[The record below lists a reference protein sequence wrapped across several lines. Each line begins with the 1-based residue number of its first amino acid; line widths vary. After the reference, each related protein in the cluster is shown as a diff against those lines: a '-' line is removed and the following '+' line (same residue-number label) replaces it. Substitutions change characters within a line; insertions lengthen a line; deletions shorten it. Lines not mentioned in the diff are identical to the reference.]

1 MSGLD
6 DREFAQSAVKAR
18 YTTSVHIEECLEIQ
32 RQAEAIGVRTS
43 LSEILFQRGHL
54 TEAQVRTLMGP
65 PRQALPRIPG
75 YDLLGKIGEGGMG
88 EVYKARQISLD
99 RLVAIKVIRKGLA
112 EDPHF
117 VQRFQREA
125 KACARLRHPNVVAA
139 YDVGETSG
147 VHFFVM
153 EFVEGESLRALL
165 LRSGRL
171 EERQALTL
179 VRQIAEALGEA
190 ARHKLVHRDIKPENI
205 LVTPEGTA
213 RLTDLGLVKSIGGED
228 DRLTQSGATL
238 GTPLYLAPE
247 QVKGEECDTRTDLYS
262 LGATLFETVTGGPPY
277 EAPNHAALLWKHINA
292 PIPAARER
300 CAGLSAGVE
309 EICQRLL
316 AKLPDDRY
324 QTSEA
329 LVSDIDKVL
338 GGRTTWVAQAHSA
351 GVQDSPPGGAVP
363 TSRPDAVTE
372 LPASRT
378 PARPADGRQGVRA
391 ATPVHAPVTPGD
403 VARGPAALEGPQAPA
418 EDSEGASPSPRSPR
432 RSRVG
437 LALVFATLLVAGA
450 LAVRGVAPSAAPDR
464 VPGPPTASARPPSPA
479 PAPDPSDPPSF
490 PEPSGEPA
498 DPDPSIPPP
507 FLGPSPEPA
516 APVTPRG
523 GDAEPRRLEGSWDVV
538 YALAFSPDGTLLAS
552 GSRDKLIKLWDPARA
567 KELRTLEEHTACV
580 STLAFDGSGRRLVS
594 GSHDRLVKTWDP
606 SAGTCLLT
614 LNEAAPNW
622 GEGMF
627 AIAVS
632 ADGTRIA
639 AGGQGRSVR
648 VWNATNGDLVWQAEG
663 HTDRINSLAFDP
675 RGRWLVSASDDHA
688 VRVWDVA
695 DGKAIATL
703 TEHAQAVKAVALSG
717 NGERMATAGA
727 DGVRL
732 WDTGTWAVKGILL
745 SRADRKPTGAMSVAF
760 SPRADLVASGGRV
773 TQTVAGSEHASGA
786 LSVWDVASG
795 EETERRPLGDLDAG
809 APLPVA
815 FSPSG
820 LELAVANGRTIL
832 IWPVPTAG
840 GVGVVPATWRDTAPP
855 SPVVARSSDGRITIT
870 SPLEGEVVK
879 SGTIRLSAVIRFR
892 SGDGEVNVEVNGSR
906 VFLSDRGIGGV
917 TPLANDPNDRNSRK
931 LSVDVPLSRGE
942 NVILVRIAEKDGS
955 GDVQTV
961 KVACDPPGQPIAAL
975 PRIWAVVAGVGDY
988 ADPDIRDLAFAE
1000 RDAAAMAELLRGKH
1014 VGVPP
1019 ERMKAL
1025 LGVQATREAFISAL
1039 DDTLT
1044 RAAPEDAVIIYLAV
1058 HGVPDPKS
1066 GEELYLLFQDA
1077 RKSKVLGTGF
1087 EQATLEKQIR
1097 TSSARKVVLL
1107 LDACHA
1113 GSLGGG
1119 VAVAHRG
1126 DSELTPQ
1133 LLKRLGEA
1141 KDGVAVLSSCSANQ
1155 YSYEDAKWGGGH
1167 GVFTFYLLEALQ
1179 GAADKAPKDGFVTP
1193 REAYDFVYSKC
1204 SVATD
1209 GKQRPLLTGNFDE
1222 SMPLSIVR

>member
-1 MSGLD
+1 MSGSD

-18 YTTSVHIEECLEIQ
+18 YTTSAHIEECLEIQ
-32 RQAEAIGVRTS
+32 RRAEAIGVRTP

-65 PRQALPRIPG
+65 PRQALPQIPG
-75 YDLLGKIGEGGMG
+75 YEVLGKIGEGGMG
-88 EVYKARQISLD
+88 EVYRARQISLD

-112 EDPHF
+112 EDPQF

-179 VRQIAEALGEA
+179 IRQIAEALGEA
-190 ARHKLVHRDIKPENI
+190 ARHKLVHRDVKPENI

-228 DRLTQSGATL
+228 ARLTQSGATL

-262 LGATLFETVTGGPPY
+262 LGATLFEAVTGGPPY

-300 CAGLSAGVE
+300 CASVSAGVE
-309 EICQRLL
+309 GICQRLL
-316 AKLPDDRY
+316 AKEPDDRY

-329 LVSDIDKVL
+329 LVSDIDEVL
-338 GGRTTWVAQAHSA
+338 GGRTTQLA
-351 GVQDSPPGGAVP
+351 
-363 TSRPDAVTE
+363 
-372 LPASRT
+372 
-378 PARPADGRQGVRA
+378 PARLTEERQGVRA
-391 ATPVHAPVTPGD
+391 ATPVHAPLTPAYVD
-403 VARGPAALEGPQAPA
+403 RGTAMLGEREAPA
-418 EDSEGASPSPRSPR
+418 EGGAGASPSRPSSP

-437 LALVFATLLVAGA
+437 LALVFTALLIAGA
-450 LAVRGVAPSAAPDR
+450 FAMRGVLFPAAPEG
-464 VPGPPTASARPPSPA
+464 VPGPPTAAARPPSPTPA
-479 PAPDPSDPPSF
+479 PDLSVPPSSTEPSREPAAPDPSVPPSF
-490 PEPSGEPA
+490 TEPSR
-498 DPDPSIPPP
+498 
-507 FLGPSPEPA
+507 EPA

-523 GDAEPRRLEGSWDVV
+523 GEPEPRRLEGSWDVV
-538 YALAFSPDGTLLAS
+538 YSLAFSPDGTLLAS

-567 KELRTLEEHTACV
+567 KELRTLDEHTACV

-606 SAGTCLLT
+606 KAGTCLLT
-614 LNEAAPNW
+614 LNEAAPTW
-622 GEGMF
+622 GEGML
-627 AIAVS
+627 AVAVS

-695 DGKAIATL
+695 DGRAVATL

-717 NGERMATAGA
+717 DGERMATAGA

-745 SRADRKPTGAMSVAF
+745 SRAERKPTDAMSVAF

-795 EETERRPLGDLDAG
+795 EETGRHPLGDLDAG

-815 FSPSG
+815 FSPNG
-820 LELAVANGRTIL
+820 LDLAVASGRTIV

-840 GVGVVPATWRDTAPP
+840 EVGVVPSTWRDTPSP

-879 SGTIRLSAVIRFR
+879 SGAIRLSAVIRFR

-917 TPLANDPNDRNSRK
+917 APLANDPNDRNSRK

-942 NVILVRIAEKDGS
+942 NVILVRISEKDGS

-961 KVACDPPGQPIAAL
+961 KVACDPPGQPITAL
-975 PRIWAVVAGVGDY
+975 PRIWAVVAGVSDY

-1000 RDAAAMAELLRGKH
+1000 RDAAAMAELLRGKN
-1014 VGVPP
+1014 VGVQP

-1058 HGVPDPKS
+1058 HGVPDPKT

-1119 VAVAHRG
+1119 VAVARRG

-1141 KDGVAVLSSCSANQ
+1141 RDGVAVLSSCSANQ

-1167 GVFTFYLLEALQ
+1167 GVFTFFLLEALR

-1193 REAYDFVYSKC
+1193 REAYDYIYSKC
-1204 SVATD
+1204 SGATD
-1209 GKQRPLLTGNFDE
+1209 GKQTPLLTGNFDE